1 MKKIKEIKKWED
13 IKLGDIL
20 AYRYSKDYSKIKT
33 CKAIELHEGSVL
45 LEDVDTK
52 AWYICIK
59 GIHNW
64 SLFLPEETEDLPE
77 ETEDL
82 PEETEEEKRI
92 QRYTDPKT
100 GEVDWAEVYEDSY
113 MYDM

>member
-64 SLFLPEETEDLPE
+64 SLFLPEETE
-77 ETEDL
+77 
-82 PEETEEEKRI
+82 EEKRI

-100 GEVDWAEVYEDSY
+100 GAVDWAEVYEDSY

>member
-1 MKKIKEIKKWED
+1 MEKIKEIKKWED
-13 IKLGDIL
+13 IKLDDIL
-20 AYRYSKDYSKIKT
+20 AYRYSKDYSEIKT
-33 CKAIELHEGSVL
+33 CKVIELHDGSVL

-59 GIHNW
+59 GVHNW
-64 SLFLPEETEDLPE
+64 SLF
-77 ETEDL
+77 L

-100 GEVDWAEVYEDSY
+100 GKVD
-113 MYDM
+113 

>member
-59 GIHNW
+59 RIHNW
-64 SLFLPEETEDLPE
+64 SLF
-77 ETEDL
+77 L

>member
-1 MKKIKEIKKWED
+1 MEKIKEIRKWGD
-13 IKLGDIL
+13 IQLGDIL
-20 AYRYSKDYSKIKT
+20 AYRYSKDYSEIKT
-33 CKAIELHEGSVL
+33 CRVIETHENSVL

-52 AWYICIK
+52 AWHICVK

-64 SLFLPEETEDLPE
+64 SLFLPEG
-77 ETEDL
+77 
-82 PEETEEEKRI
+82 TEEEKRI

-113 MYDM
+113 MFDM